1 MTKDDGFFF
10 VVVVVLSQS
19 KVFSIFFGHWGSS
32 FRPSFG
38 KRWEQK
44 KERKKREKKKG
55 EEEEEEEEKKRIGKR
70 ERETSLLKIEARL

>member
-44 KERKKREKKKG
+44 KERKKKGRRRRRRRRRKKELEK
-55 EEEEEEEEKKRIGKR
+55 ER
-70 ERETSLLKIEARL
+70 ERETPLLKIEARL

>member
-38 KRWEQK
+38 KRWEHKK

-55 EEEEEEEEKKRIGKR
+55 EEEKKRIGKR
-70 ERETSLLKIEARL
+70 ERDISPQNRSATLT